1 MKTEFDIVAD
11 YEPGTCNIDDKESKK
26 RLVIGAV
33 SFLNAAILTAVLF
46 IFPSFTPIYI
56 GIFILAFTG
65 YLGVI
70 QYRKNFCA
78 GLGLKGKFHIG
89 EEEEV
94 SGEEDLLRDRKEAV
108 KIVVTALLASA
119 TTTYLIYL
127 I

>member
-1 MKTEFDIVAD
+1 VKTVFDIVAD

-65 YLGVI
+65 SLGVI

-89 EEEEV
+89 EEEEI
-94 SGEEDLLRDRKEAV
+94 GNDENILNDRKKSV
-108 KIVVTALLASA
+108 KIITSALISSSII
-119 TTTYLIYL
+119 TYI
-127 I
+127 IFVI